1 MMNAIDEYRAGMKE
15 LGATDAEINDKIMIK
30 ANFYLERRKQKL
42 SAKLDAA
49 MQLMTTGEL
58 LKLEGGENQ

>member
-1 MMNAIDEYRAGMKE
+1 MNAIEQYRAGMKA

-30 ANFYLERRKQKL
+30 ANFYLERRKQQL

-49 MQLMTTGEL
+49 MELMTTEEL
-58 LKLEGGENQ
+58 LKLEGGVL

>member
-1 MMNAIDEYRAGMKE
+1 MMNAIEEYRAGMKE

-30 ANFYLERRKQKL
+30 ANFYLERRKQRL

-58 LKLEGGENQ
+58 LKLEGGEQ

>member
-1 MMNAIDEYRAGMKE
+1 MNAIEEYRAGMKE
-15 LGATDAEINDKIMIK
+15 LGATDAEINDKIMVK

-42 SAKLDAA
+42 SERLDAA

-58 LKLEGGENQ
+58 LKLEGGEQ

>member
-1 MMNAIDEYRAGMKE
+1 MNAIEEYRAGMKE

-30 ANFYLERRKQKL
+30 ANFYLERRKHQL
-42 SAKLDAA
+42 SEKLDAA

-58 LKLEGGENQ
+58 LKLEGGEI

>member
-1 MMNAIDEYRAGMKE
+1 MMNAIEEYRAGMKE

-30 ANFYLERRKQKL
+30 ANFYLERRKQRL

-58 LKLEGGENQ
+58 LKLEGGAQ

>member
-1 MMNAIDEYRAGMKE
+1 MMNAIEEYRAGMKG

-58 LKLEGGENQ
+58 LKLEGGER